1 MTQFALPLKTLQ
13 SITELLCDADAML
26 TDGDTL
32 QKLRSQ
38 WGDDDSTYLW
48 AKQTRALLKDMKQNI
63 KPLTLKT

>member
-32 QKLRSQ
+32 HKLRAQ
-38 WGDDDSTYLW
+38 YGDDDSTYLW
-48 AKQTRALLKDMKQNI
+48 AKQTRALLREMKENI
-63 KPLTLKT
+63 KPLTLNP